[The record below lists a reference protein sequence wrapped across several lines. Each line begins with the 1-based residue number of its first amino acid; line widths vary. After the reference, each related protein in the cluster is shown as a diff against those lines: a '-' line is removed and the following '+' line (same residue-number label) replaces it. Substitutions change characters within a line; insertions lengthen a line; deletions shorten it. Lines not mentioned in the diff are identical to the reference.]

1 MIKKV
6 AVFMLAVLVLLPVF
20 GQSGRVCAADAET
33 VEFTMANSR
42 SRSSNYGKLVDDT
55 TYFQIRAFSDEN
67 GAIDV
72 SWDQNSWTA
81 YVVCNGLNVEATVGK
96 PYIIANGRVI
106 YSGRDNFIENGR
118 LYVPARSIC
127 KAFGFEIVWNEA
139 DKSVFV
145 RNYGQPIENADSF
158 YNANDLYWLSRII
171 SCEAGGTEPLIGQI
185 AVGNVVLNRVKDPSS
200 PNTVYDVIFDR
211 RFGIQFTPAY
221 TPNIYKEPYDISVIA
236 AKICLEGYSVSEDAL
251 FFYSPKYVY
260 AAWIEENREYLFTI
274 GGHKFFS

>member
-6 AVFMLAVLVLLPVF
+6 AVFILAVLVLLPVF
-20 GQSGRVCAADAET
+20 GQSGRVYAADAEN
-33 VEFTMANSR
+33 VEVTMANSR

-158 YNANDLYWLSRII
+158 YNANDLY
-171 SCEAGGTEPLIGQI
+171 
-185 AVGNVVLNRVKDPSS
+185 
-200 PNTVYDVIFDR
+200 
-211 RFGIQFTPAY
+211 
-221 TPNIYKEPYDISVIA
+221 
-236 AKICLEGYSVSEDAL
+236 
-251 FFYSPKYVY
+251 
-260 AAWIEENREYLFTI
+260 
-274 GGHKFFS
+274 

>member
-6 AVFMLAVLVLLPVF
+6 AVFILAVLVLLPVF
-20 GQSGRVCAADAET
+20 GQSGRVYAADAET
-33 VEFTMANSR
+33 VSVTMANSR

-81 YVVCNGLNVEATVGK
+81 YVVCNGRA
-96 PYIIANGRVI
+96 I
-106 YSGRDNFIENGR
+106 YSGRDNFMENGR